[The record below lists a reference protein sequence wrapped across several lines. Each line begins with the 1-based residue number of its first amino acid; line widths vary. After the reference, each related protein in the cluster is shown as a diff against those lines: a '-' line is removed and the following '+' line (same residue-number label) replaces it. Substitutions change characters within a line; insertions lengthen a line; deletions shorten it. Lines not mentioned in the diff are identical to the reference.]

1 METETDIIFLDSKIT
16 AEGDCSHKIKRCLLF
31 GRKIM
36 TILDSILKSRDTTLL
51 TKVRVVKA
59 MVFLVVMYGCK
70 SWTIN
75 KVEHQGIDAFFTV
88 VLEKTYESSLV
99 CKEIK
104 SVNHKGNQSWILTGK
119 TDVEAPIFGHLMQR
133 ADSLE
138 KTLILGK
145 IEGRRRR
152 GQQRMRW
159 LDGIT
164 DTTDMSLSKLQE
176 LVMDREAWR
185 AAVHGVAKSWTRLRD
200 LSTSQQ
206 ST

>member
-119 TDVEAPIFGHLMQR
+119 TDVEAPILWPSDAKNWLIGKDPDARKDWRQEEKGTTEDKMVGWHHWLNGH
-133 ADSLE
+133 E
-138 KTLILGK
+138 F
-145 IEGRRRR
+145 EH
-152 GQQRMRW
+152 
-159 LDGIT
+159 
-164 DTTDMSLSKLQE
+164 KLRE
-176 LVMDREAWR
+176 LVMDRE
-185 AAVHGVAKSWTRLRD
+185 G
-200 LSTSQQ
+200 
-206 ST
+206 